1 MAVEWMHEMEES
13 IEYPGYR
20 CAYYKFSEPG
30 DFRDDLRKLR
40 ERYED
45 NGYEVLYVLTCYNN
59 GIDWF
64 TGKRV
69 KEAEHGFDV
78 IFRRV

>member
-20 CAYYKFSEPG
+20 CAYYKITETG
-30 DFRDDLRKLR
+30 DFYNDLLKLR
-40 ERYED
+40 EKYEND
-45 NGYEVLYVLTCYNN
+45 DYEVLHVLTCYSD

-78 IFRRV
+78 IFRKI